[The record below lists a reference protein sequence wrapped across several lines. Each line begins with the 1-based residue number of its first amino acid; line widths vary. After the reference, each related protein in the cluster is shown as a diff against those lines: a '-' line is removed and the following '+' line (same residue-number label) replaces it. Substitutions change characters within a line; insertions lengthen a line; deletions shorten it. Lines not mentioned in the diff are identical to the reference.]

1 MCDLCMGRSGGES
14 CRGCC
19 GDPGFVCVLV
29 SVVSVVVPG
38 SGRPGLG
45 FGRLTSPC
53 MTGHMGPVHT
63 IVISRAK
70 AVEVGGCCL
79 SRGWSWGGVSRVSFG
94 VVVCCFS

>member
-1 MCDLCMGRSGGES
+1 M
-14 CRGCC
+14 
-19 GDPGFVCVLV
+19 LV

-79 SRGWSWGGVSRVSFG
+79 SRGWSWGGFRGCPSGWWFVAFLEASPAALA
-94 VVVCCFS
+94 